1 MARIHIVGASGS
13 GTTTL
18 GAALAAR
25 LDHPHIDSDT
35 IFWRPTDPPFT
46 TRRSVE
52 GRAALAAELLPF
64 PGQWVF
70 SGSAVGWAGAIEPFY
85 DLVVFLKLDPSVR
98 MERIRQREAA
108 RYGARVRPGGDMA
121 EASAAFVDWAAAYD
135 TAGLEQRSL
144 LKHEQ
149 WLATQTA
156 PVLRLDSAKPLDELT
171 LDVLARHELQACWH
185 RSEGP

>member
-35 IFWRPTDPPFT
+35 IFWKPTDPPFT

-121 EASAAFVDWAAAYD
+121 EASAAFLDWTAAYD

-144 LKHEQ
+144 VKHEE
-149 WLATQTA
+149 WLATQAA
-156 PVLRLDSAKPLDELT
+156 PVLRLDSAAPVE
-171 LDVLARHELQACWH
+171 VLVAAVLKER
-185 RSEGP
+185 

>member
-52 GRAALAAELLPF
+52 GRAALVAELLPVSG
-64 PGQWVF
+64 PWVF
-70 SGSAVGWAGAIEPFY
+70 SGSAVGWAGPIEPFF
-85 DLVVFLKLDPSVR
+85 DLIVFLKLDPSVR
-98 MERIRQREAA
+98 MERIRRREVA
-108 RYGARVRPGGDMA
+108 RYGARVQSGGDMA
-121 EASAAFVDWAAAYD
+121 VASAAFLDWAAAYD

-144 LKHEQ
+144 LKHEE

-156 PVLRLDSAKPLDELT
+156 LVLLLDSAMPVEGLT
-171 LDVLARHELQACWH
+171 AAVLKNISSR
-185 RSEGP
+185 

>member
-52 GRAALAAELLPF
+52 GRAALVTELLPVA
-64 PGQWVF
+64 GQWVF
-70 SGSAVGWAGAIEPFY
+70 SGSAVGWAGPIEPFY
-85 DLVVFLKLDPSVR
+85 DLIVFLKLDPSVR
-98 MERIRQREAA
+98 MERIRRREGT
-108 RYGARVRPGGDMA
+108 RYGARIQPGGDMA
-121 EASAAFVDWAAAYD
+121 EASAAFLDWAAAYD

-144 LKHEQ
+144 AKHEE

-156 PVLRLDSAKPLDELT
+156 PMLRLDSALSVEELVAA
-171 LDVLARHELQACWH
+171 VLEKR
-185 RSEGP
+185 

>member
-25 LDHPHIDSDT
+25 LDHPHIDSDM
-35 IFWRPTDPPFT
+35 IFWKPTDPPFT

-52 GRAALAAELLPF
+52 GRAALVAELLPVSA
-64 PGQWVF
+64 QWVF
-70 SGSAVGWAGAIEPFY
+70 SGSAVGWAGPIEPFY
-85 DLVVFLKLDPSVR
+85 DLIVFLKLDPSVR
-98 MERIRQREAA
+98 MDRIRRREVA
-108 RYGARVRPGGDMA
+108 RYGARIQPGGDMV
-121 EASAAFVDWAAAYD
+121 EASAAFLDWAAAYD

-144 LKHEQ
+144 AKHEE

-156 PVLRLDSAKPLDELT
+156 PVLRLDSARPLDALT
-171 LDVLARHELQACWH
+171 SDVLVRHELSA
-185 RSEGP
+185 RRRRNEGL

>member
-25 LDHPHIDSDT
+25 LDHPHVDADT

-52 GRAALAAELLPF
+52 GRAALVAELLPVSE
-64 PGQWVF
+64 PWVF
-70 SGSAVGWAGAIEPFY
+70 SGSAVDWAGPVEPFY
-85 DLVVFLKLDPSVR
+85 DLIVFLKLDPSVR
-98 MERIRQREAA
+98 MERIRRREVA
-108 RYGARVRPGGDMA
+108 RYGARIRPGGDMA
-121 EASAAFVDWAAAYD
+121 KASAAFLDWAAAYD
-135 TAGLEQRSL
+135 IAGLEQRSL

-149 WLATQTA
+149 WLATQAA
-156 PVLRLDSAKPLDELT
+156 PVLRLNSAVPVAALVAA
-171 LDVLARHELQACWH
+171 VLEAR
-185 RSEGP
+185 

>member
-52 GRAALAAELLPF
+52 GRAALVAELLPVS
-64 PGQWVF
+64 GKWVF
-70 SGSAVGWAGAIEPFY
+70 SGSAVGWAGPIEPFY
-85 DLVVFLKLDPSVR
+85 DLIVFLKLDPSVR
-98 MERIRQREAA
+98 MDRIRRREVA

-121 EASAAFVDWAAAYD
+121 ETSAAFLDWAAAYD

-144 LKHEQ
+144 LKHEE

-156 PVLRLDSAKPLDELT
+156 LVLRLDAAMPVEGLT
-171 LDVLARHELQACWH
+171 AAVLESISSR
-185 RSEGP
+185 